1 MEGEDRKL
9 EMEGGANIPRDEAP
23 VAQEPG
29 EDGASSPRGLSHESG
44 EVTLLLEELAHGKQ
58 EAADQL
64 MPLVYDELRRLAG
77 RYMRRER
84 EDHTLQTTALVHEAY
99 MKLVE
104 QRSVNWQSRAHFF
117 GIAAHLMRRVLLD
130 HARGHLREKRGGG
143 QQMVSLDEA
152 LVFAP
157 GQATALVEL
166 DGALEKLAA
175 LDARQ
180 ARIVELRFFAGL
192 TVEEAAEV
200 LGVSPK
206 TVKRDWSV
214 AKAWLHGELK
224 PAYDAVAGEMGNR

>member
-1 MEGEDRKL
+1 
-9 EMEGGANIPRDEAP
+9 
-23 VAQEPG
+23 
-29 EDGASSPRGLSHESG
+29 
-44 EVTLLLEELAHGKQ
+44 VTLLLEELAHGKQ

-130 HARGHLREKRGGG
+130 HARGHLREKRG
-143 QQMVSLDEA
+143 
-152 LVFAP
+152 AP